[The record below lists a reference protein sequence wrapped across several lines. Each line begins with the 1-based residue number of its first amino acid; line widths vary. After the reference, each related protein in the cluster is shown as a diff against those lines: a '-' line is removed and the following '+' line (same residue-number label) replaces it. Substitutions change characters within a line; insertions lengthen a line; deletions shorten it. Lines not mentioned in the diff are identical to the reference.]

1 MLKRNTKKKQKRS
14 ALREFGIAIFLA
26 ILIRGTLVQA
36 YHIPSGSMED
46 TLLEGDYVL
55 GDKLTFGTQ
64 IPDRVPLLNTKLPS
78 FRVPGFSTPQPGDLV
93 IFEFPRDESRDFIK
107 RCIAIE
113 GQTVEIKNKIV
124 YVDGKRFENPE
135 GVKHEDPRVEDKQ
148 HSPRDNYGPR
158 TVPPGHFFAMGDNRD
173 SSYDSRFWGMVSMEK
188 VKAHPLFIYY
198 SWDSQ
203 KPLWNIFEKIRWSR
217 LGLLE

>member
-1 MLKRNTKKKQKRS
+1 MAKRTRKARRKRS
-14 ALREFGIAIFLA
+14 AFREFGIAIFFA

-55 GDKLTFGTQ
+55 GAKLTFGTQ

-78 FRVPGFSTPQPGDLV
+78 FRVPGFSTPEPGDLV
-93 IFEFPRDESRDFIK
+93 IFEFPQDESRDFIK

-124 YVDGKRFENPE
+124 YVDGKRFENPK
-135 GVKHEDPRVEDKQ
+135 GVKHEDPRVEP
-148 HSPRDNYGPR
+148 HGPRDNYGPR
-158 TVPPGHFFAMGDNRD
+158 AVPPGHIFVMGDNRD
-173 SSYDSRFWGMVSMEK
+173 SSYDSRFWGMVPMEK
-188 VKAHPLFIYY
+188 VKAHPVFIYY
-198 SWDSQ
+198 SWDSRG
-203 KPLWNIFEKIRWSR
+203 PLWNIFSKIRWDR
-217 LGLLE
+217 LGILD